1 MGFSQQDYWS
11 GLPFAPPEDLP
22 DPGTEPESPA
32 SPVLAG
38 RFFTIKPP
46 GNPCHIV
53 KLCHD
58 NKGNH
63 CKHPTNDD
71 NDYIKSSEQVYVIR
85 EHLRRV
91 Y

>member
-1 MGFSQQDYWS
+1 MGFSQQDYRS
-11 GLPFAPPEDLP
+11 RLPFPPAEDLP
-22 DPGTEPESPA
+22 DPETEPESPA

-38 RFFTIKPP
+38 RFFTTKPP

-71 NDYIKSSEQVYVIR
+71 NDYIVLSLQSR
-85 EHLRRV
+85 SM
-91 Y
+91 